1 LSPYKFTVAQ
11 KLQQADI
18 HALSVIET
26 HNLSN
31 KAASELCLRLHS
43 LWDHILLSG
52 MIKSMMTM
60 GTYAR

>member
-1 LSPYKFTVAQ
+1 LSPYKYAVAQ

-18 HALSVIET
+18 NALSVIET

-31 KAASELCLRLHS
+31 KAASEPCLRLHS
-43 LWDHILLSG
+43 LWDHFLPSG
-52 MIKSMMTM
+52 MIKSMMIM